1 MKNNTKD
8 SLRLIANPNLLANEK
23 KRQKVVRD
31 TFHDKL
37 GTLLKGEYSDIY
49 LSDQTIEKIR
59 KVIKNEINNL
69 MIDRIVNE
77 CLESCIEEVIN
88 QNKFDFCLPFD

>member
-8 SLRLIANPNLLANEK
+8 SLRLIANPNLLANE

-69 MIDRIVNE
+69 MVDRIVNE
-77 CLESCIEEVIN
+77 CLESCIEEVKN

>member
-8 SLRLIANPNLLANEK
+8 SLRLIANPNLLANE

-69 MIDRIVNE
+69 MVDRIVNE

>member
-1 MKNNTKD
+1 MDCGKET
-8 SLRLIANPNLLANEK
+8 LRLIANPTLLANEK

-37 GTLLKGEYSDIY
+37 GNLLKSEYSDVY
-49 LSDQTIEKIR
+49 LSDQTVEKIR
-59 KVIKNEINNL
+59 GVIKNEINNL
-69 MIDRIVNE
+69 MIDRLVNE

-88 QNKFDFCLPFD
+88 LNKFDFCLPFD

>member
-1 MKNNTKD
+1 MDCGKET
-8 SLRLIANPNLLANEK
+8 LRLIANPTLLANEK

-37 GTLLKGEYSDIY
+37 GNLLKSEYSDIY
-49 LSDQTIEKIR
+49 LSDQTIGRLREL
-59 KVIKNEINNL
+59 IKNEINNL
-69 MIDRIVNE
+69 MIDRIINE
-77 CLESCIEEVIN
+77 CLETCIEEVIN